1 MINTLETSSQFLSD
15 RNDSKSN
22 LDEKKKIV
30 KKQKQIKKRVKYVLY
45 SKEKIISK
53 ERSKRRIEIYLQTSS
68 NTSLLISMAIKISQN
83 FLINLRG
90 KE

>member
-30 KKQKQIKKRVKYVLY
+30 NKQKQIKKRVKYVLY

-68 NTSLLISMAIKISQN
+68 NTSLLIFIAIKISQN

>member
-68 NTSLLISMAIKISQN
+68 NTSLLIFIAIKISQN

>member
-53 ERSKRRIEIYLQTSS
+53 GRSKRRIEIYLQTSS
-68 NTSLLISMAIKISQN
+68 NTSLLISIAIKISHN

-90 KE
+90 KD

>member
-1 MINTLETSSQFLSD
+1 MINILETSSQLLSD

-22 LDEKKKIV
+22 LDEKKKIF

-45 SKEKIISK
+45 SKGKIISK
-53 ERSKRRIEIYLQTSS
+53 GKSKKRIEIYLQTSL
-68 NTSLLISMAIKISQN
+68 NTSLLISMVNKIFHN
-83 FLINLRG
+83 FLINLRE

>member
-53 ERSKRRIEIYLQTSS
+53 GRSKRRIEIYLQTSS
-68 NTSLLISMAIKISQN
+68 NTSLLISIAIKISQN